1 MNSATVGSD
10 RQLRQRLHKLAV
22 EQLGVDADPAAIT
35 RLADRW
41 YNGPTHAAAG
51 RETLVERWMREA
63 AQKET
68 RRNLRRLGTECW

>member
-1 MNSATVGSD
+1 MNSATIETD
-10 RQLRQRLHKLAV
+10 RRLRQRLRKLAV
-22 EQLGVDADPAAIT
+22 EELGVDADPAAVA

-68 RRNLRRLGTECW
+68 RRNLRRLGTECC